1 MKNAISFFR
10 NIGNP
15 HGMEWRKIGCFNIW
29 AMDDW
34 DHYGGYGL
42 HWSTYDRT
50 LMLHMPS
57 AFGKG
62 ATVKT
67 ITLLRLAKE
76 GTSA

>member
-29 AMDDW
+29 ALDDW
-34 DHYGGYGL
+34 SLYTGHGL
-42 HWSTYDRT
+42 HWSTYDRC
-50 LMLHMPS
+50 LVLHTP
-57 AFGKG
+57 
-62 ATVKT
+62 VKT

-76 GTSA
+76 ETSA

>member
-1 MKNAISFFR
+1 MKNAILFFR

-29 AMDDW
+29 AFSDW
-34 DHYGGYGL
+34 ADYAGSGL
-42 HWSTYDRT
+42 HWSTHDRCLVLKT
-50 LMLHMPS
+50 S
-57 AFGKG
+57 ANKRKSW
-62 ATVKT
+62 KT